1 MPVSQSDFI
10 IKEIHFGEKV
20 FKIAEI
26 KDPSVYFD
34 ALLKNDASHPDVVDE
49 KIPYWCELWPSSMG
63 LSEFLVNNPGLL
75 KNKTVLEIGCGL
87 GLCGIVAATLGGS
100 VLLTDYIQQAIDFAA
115 YNWKQNF
122 KTIPNTKLL
131 DWRKPDGFE
140 PVDVLLASDVAYE
153 SRSFKFLI
161 NAFKKLVKKNG
172 LILMSEPNRKFTK
185 EFFQKLK
192 DNSFQ
197 WKEDVVEIN
206 KDGINYKVSI
216 YSIKRISV

>member
-1 MPVSQSDFI
+1 MPFKSSDFI
-10 IKEIHFGEKV
+10 IKEINFGDNII
-20 FKIAEI
+20 KIAEI

-63 LSEFLVNNPGLL
+63 LSEFLVKNSRLV

-87 GLCGIVAATLGGS
+87 GLCGIVAAKSGGS
-100 VLLTDYIQQAIDFAA
+100 VMLTDYIQQAIDFAA

-122 KTIPNTKLL
+122 KTSPNTKLL
-131 DWRKPDGFE
+131 DWRKPEGFE

-153 SRSFKFLI
+153 SRSFKYLI

-172 LILMSEPNRKFTK
+172 LILISEPNRKFTK

-192 DNSFQ
+192 DNGFQ
-197 WKEDVVEIN
+197 LKEDVVEISKN
-206 KDGINYKVSI
+206 GIEYK
-216 YSIKRISV
+216 ISVYLITRVN